1 MLRHAVTSIEPARPD
16 DLVAVMALLAELHL
30 PADGL
35 RDHPPTTLVAREDD
49 RIVGSAAIEM
59 YADGALLRSVAVAPA
74 CQGRGLGRRLALAAI
89 QRAHESGAAAIYLL
103 TTTAERYFP
112 KLGFAPITRDEVP
125 ATVQRSIEFT
135 SACPSSAI
143 VMRKRL

>member
-16 DLVAVMALLAELHL
+16 DLDAVMALLAELHL

-35 RDHPPTTLVAREDD
+35 RDHLPTTLVAREDD
-49 RIVGSAAIEM
+49 RIVGSAAIEI

-74 CQGRGLGRRLALAAI
+74 CQGRLGRRFALAAI

-135 SACPSSAI
+135 SACPSNAI
-143 VMRKRL
+143 VMHKRL